1 MALLLTLIANIGVTS
16 LVGSF
21 RLALTDWLETRLSAD
36 FYVTAG
42 VMDAASSKE
51 NGCTQL
57 IGAWLQRHRSLV
69 EPRCLS
75 VSILMILIFA
85 PIM

>member
-1 MALLLTLIANIGVTS
+1 MMALLLTLIANIGVTL

-42 VMDAASSKE
+42 VIETESLVGQDWIHAAHRRAVAE
-51 NGCTQL
+51 
-57 IGAWLQRHRSLV
+57 RRSLT
-69 EPRCLS
+69 EP
-75 VSILMILIFA
+75 
-85 PIM
+85 